1 MGLSYGFIEPL
12 ESTGLSFIT
21 EGISRLVTILL
32 TRDRHITQFDRECF
46 TREMQSQL
54 DIAKYFVG
62 FHFFGSVRDDTEYW
76 RWYTQELEMESDW
89 NNYSSGVH
97 LRFSKDETMDLSR
110 NRLHYTFC
118 TINLLSAGMQCITV
132 GHHINLYSDFTRKRI
147 QYQFPETDREF
158 WKEKIKEALNYWKD
172 RNKKINLL
180 ADKSPTHYEY
190 LKEKI
195 YNQR

>member
-1 MGLSYGFIEPL
+1 M
-12 ESTGLSFIT
+12 
-21 EGISRLVTILL
+21 R
-32 TRDRHITQFDRECF
+32 
-46 TREMQSQL
+46 SQL

-89 NNYSSGVH
+89 NNYSSGNY
-97 LRFSKDETMDLSR
+97 LGFSKDETMDLSR
-110 NRLHYTFC
+110 RFHDISVNSLTDG
-118 TINLLSAGMQCITV
+118 TQCVAV
-132 GHHINLYSDFTRKRI
+132 GHHINLYFDFSRKRAD
-147 QYQFPETDREF
+147 YYHPECDKEY
-158 WKEKIKEALNYWKD
+158 WKRNMKEVMNYWKE

-195 YNQR
+195 YKEGSQ